1 MTLTET
7 RPESRLGL
15 HGDSRWFGV
24 HIGIVSDVV
33 DADGQGRVKV
43 KLPWAADTDGTP
55 IELWCRLVV
64 PMAGASR
71 GVWFVPEV
79 DDEVAVV
86 FEAGDPRRPF
96 VVGSLWNGSDS
107 PPESM
112 DGSGANNL
120 RSIHSRSGI
129 RIVMDDTDGAV
140 KLTLD
145 TPGGHAI
152 ELDDGGLTVRVQDSN
167 GNKIEMT
174 TSGIEIQTSAKVT
187 VKASNVEVTAGM
199 VKVDAAMS
207 KFSGVVQADTVIAT
221 TVVGTSYTP
230 GAGNIW

>member
-1 MTLTET
+1 MTLTGT

-15 HGDSRWFGV
+15 HGESLWFGV
-24 HIGIVSDVV
+24 HVGIVSDVV
-33 DADGQGRVKV
+33 DPDGQGRVKV
-43 KLPWAADTDGTP
+43 RLPWAADTDGTP
-55 IELWCRLVV
+55 IDLWCRLVV
-64 PMAGASR
+64 PMAGAGR

-112 DGSGANNL
+112 DGGGANNI

-145 TPGGHAI
+145 TPGGHSI
-152 ELDDGGLTVRVQDSN
+152 ELDDGGLTVRVQDSS
-167 GNKIEMT
+167 GNKVEMT
-174 TSGIEIQTSAKVT
+174 TSGIEVQASAKVS
-187 VKASNVEVTAGM
+187 VKASTVEVTAGM

-221 TVVGTSYTP
+221 TVIGTSYTP